1 MLKQEGLIDDSF
13 ITMIMKWRYS
23 SGFSVHNEVRIAPDD
38 AKAIE
43 NLSQYSIR
51 NSYSLEKLKYEA
63 GDLSV
68 IVAYEDEWPGSDE
81 PMFGWQKI
89 CRPPPDRCAHI
100 WWEMGLHGGF
110 GRAIHWRN
118 QAGLKNSLKRR
129 QKRAK
134 LLSHT
139 ARG

>member
-81 PMFGWQKI
+81 PMFGW
-89 CRPPPDRCAHI
+89 
-100 WWEMGLHGGF
+100 
-110 GRAIHWRN
+110 
-118 QAGLKNSLKRR
+118 
-129 QKRAK
+129 
-134 LLSHT
+134 
-139 ARG
+139 